1 VRLTKDLHV
10 LRIDV
15 CVGAVVSCR
24 LVRVLLV
31 AAVMVLA
38 WMRTPA
44 SQRRRT
50 TVTANLTVSGPAWS
64 VWVDMLAAITD
75 IVLALNPGL

>member
-1 VRLTKDLHV
+1 MEPVGFAVCVWERRAATDK
-10 LRIDV
+10 RFARAKIDV
-15 CVGAVVSCR
+15 CVGAVVSGR

-31 AAVMVLA
+31 AAVRVLA

-50 TVTANLTVSGPAWS
+50 TVTANPTVSGS
-64 VWVDMLAAITD
+64 SLVSM
-75 IVLALNPGL
+75 G